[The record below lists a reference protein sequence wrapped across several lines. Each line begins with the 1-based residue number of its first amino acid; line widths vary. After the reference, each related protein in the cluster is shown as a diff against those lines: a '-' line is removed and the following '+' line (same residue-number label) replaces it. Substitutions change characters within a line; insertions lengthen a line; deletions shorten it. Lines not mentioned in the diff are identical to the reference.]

1 MIGELPASLCDLWQV
16 TWAQTPN
23 SIEAWPH
30 RSLSFQRA
38 FPGQLSALQHYPP
51 GRAGCLLGMAT
62 VTSSM
67 AAPEQGNGNSWRQL
81 KLIETLGLKKKKKT
95 FKIIR
100 FNHQSDLP
108 IPVTKPGPSVPHPHV
123 SSILPGGEALLFLWA
138 PVPKLCVFMSRNKV
152 NGTDGNTDLSIICT
166 LHRKIHALIQVPLIQ
181 N

>member
-1 MIGELPASLCDLWQV
+1 MASPVTQLPEGFPRPAECPAALPTGQSWLPPGNGNRDLQHGCTWTRQWEFLKAAEAHRN
-16 TWAQTPN
+16 TWAQ
-23 SIEAWPH
+23 
-30 RSLSFQRA
+30 
-38 FPGQLSALQHYPP
+38 
-51 GRAGCLLGMAT
+51 
-62 VTSSM
+62 
-67 AAPEQGNGNSWRQL
+67 
-81 KLIETLGLKKKKKT
+81 KKKKT